1 MDHPQRRGIALGT
14 GIVLAIGGTLWG
26 NVPLAAWGIAVGT
39 LAAAAILWARVGWRG
54 VGVAV
59 RFHPERVFISE
70 RTEIRVTVANA
81 KRLPVPLM
89 RLAVWLPPGLDAV
102 DERGPATIRGFRRRL
117 YLPGRSEARLALPLR
132 ASRRGEY
139 RVRLIEA
146 ELSDPFGLTP
156 LGREITPPAELLV
169 MPEPRIEIP
178 AEVRRRLPFGA
189 PAPLAFMYEQPERFA
204 GVRPYEAGDPLSRIH
219 WKLTGH
225 SGVLQTKLFEP
236 TRSAD
241 VLLVLDLAVGE
252 PFWDSVYPDI
262 AEDTIGW
269 GSFVA
274 KQAVAS
280 GWRIGLMANA
290 HMTRGRGAIRVL
302 PSSAR
307 GHEAA
312 LFAAMARMPNEPT
325 SDLAPM
331 LREVGRGLSRT
342 AAMVVISPRP
352 GPWLRE
358 EMEVVRRR
366 GIEVVGL
373 SPIEARLAEAIQ

>member
-1 MDHPQRRGIALGT
+1 VEVT
-14 GIVLAIGGTLWG
+14 
-26 NVPLAAWGIAVGT
+26 
-39 LAAAAILWARVGWRG
+39 
-54 VGVAV
+54 V

-70 RTEIRVTVANA
+70 RTEVRVTVTNA

-89 RLAVWLPPGLDAV
+89 RLSVWLPVGLNPV

-117 YLPGRSEARLALPLR
+117 YLLGHSEAHLSLPIQ
-132 ASRRGEY
+132 AARRGEY
-139 RVRLIEA
+139 HLRLIEA

-156 LGREITPPAELLV
+156 LTREIAPPAELLV

-178 AEVRRRLPFGA
+178 ADVRRRLPFGV

-204 GVRPYEAGDPLSRIH
+204 GVRPYESGDPLNRIH

-225 SGVLQTKLFEP
+225 SGVLQSKLFEP

-252 PFWDSVYPDI
+252 PFWDSIYPEI

-269 GSFVA
+269 GSFVGRE
-274 KQAVAS
+274 AVRS
-280 GWRIGLMANA
+280 GWRIGLVANA
-290 HMTRGRGAIRVL
+290 HLSRGRGPIRVL

-307 GHEAA
+307 GNEAA
-312 LFAAMARMPNEPT
+312 LFAAMARMPNEPS

-342 AAMVVISPRP
+342 AAVVVISPRP
-352 GPWLRE
+352 GAWLRE
-358 EMEVVRRR
+358 EIEVVRRR
-366 GIEVVGL
+366 GLDLVEL
-373 SPIEARLAEAIQ
+373 SPIEARLAEAVR

>member
-1 MDHPQRRGIALGT
+1 MDHPRRRSIALGS
-14 GIVLAIGGTLWG
+14 GIAFTVAGALLS
-26 NVPLAAWGIAVGT
+26 NVALAAWGMAVAT
-39 LAAAAILWARVGWRG
+39 LAAGAMLWARTGWRG
-54 VGVAV
+54 VEVSV
-59 RFHPERVFISE
+59 RFYPERVFISE
-70 RTEIRVTVANA
+70 RTEVRVRVRNA

-89 RLAVWLPPGLDAV
+89 RLGVWLPEGLWPAQ
-102 DERGPATIRGFRRRL
+102 ERGPVTIRGFRRRL
-117 YLPGRSEARLALPLR
+117 YLPGRSEASLSLPVQ

-139 RVRLIEA
+139 RLRLIEA

-156 LGREITPPAELLV
+156 LSHEIQPPADLLV
-169 MPEPRIEIP
+169 MPEPRIEIR
-178 AEVRRRLPFGA
+178 AEVRRRLPFGT
-189 PAPLAFMYEQPERFA
+189 PAPMAFMFEQPERFA

-241 VLLVLDLAVGE
+241 TVLVLDLSVGE
-252 PFWDSVYPDI
+252 PFWDSVYPEI

-269 GSFVA
+269 ASFVGR
-274 KQAVAS
+274 QAVAS
-280 GWRIGLMANA
+280 GWRVGLVANA
-290 HMTRGRGAIRVL
+290 HLSRGRGPIRVM

-312 LFAAMARMPNEPT
+312 LFAALARMPNEPS

-331 LREVGRGLSRT
+331 LRELGRRLSRT
-342 AAMVVISPRP
+342 AAVVLISPRP

-358 EMEVVRRR
+358 EIEVVRRR
-366 GIEVVGL
+366 GLEVVEL
-373 SPIEARLAEAIQ
+373 SPIEARLAGAAT

>member
-1 MDHPQRRGIALGT
+1 VDHPQRRAIALGA
-14 GIVLAIGGTLWG
+14 GIVLALGGTLWA

-39 LAAAAILWARVGWRG
+39 LAAAAMLWARVGWRG
-54 VGVAV
+54 VGLTV

-70 RTEIRVTVANA
+70 LAEVRVTITNA

-89 RLAVWLPPGLDAV
+89 RLSVWLPAGLHPV
-102 DERGPATIRGFRRRL
+102 EEHGPVSIRGFRRRL
-117 YLPGRSEARLALPLR
+117 YLPGHSEARLSLPIS
-132 ASRRGEY
+132 AARRGEY
-139 RVRLIEA
+139 RIRLIEA

-156 LGREITPPAELLV
+156 LTRELTPPQELLV

-178 AEVRRRLPFGA
+178 AEVRRRLPFGV

-204 GVRPYEAGDPLSRIH
+204 GVRPYESGDPLSRIH

-252 PFWDSVYPDI
+252 PFWDSIYPEI

-290 HMTRGRGAIRVL
+290 HLSRGRGPIRVL

-312 LFAAMARMPNEPT
+312 LFAAMARMPNEPS

-342 AAMVVISPRP
+342 AAVVVISARP

-366 GIEVVGL
+366 GVEVVEL
-373 SPIEARLAEAIQ
+373 SPLLARLTEAVS